1 METPSASPES
11 FRNLENKHP
20 VRWVLD
26 ILLER
31 RILFSSIIIGIII
44 HQSLRFVIPV
54 IIGDLVEFGIEAGD
68 KNQVKYYSTLLIS
81 IALISAFFDLTMSWL
96 NEIAANDV
104 EYKTRDIYFK
114 SVQNKN
120 MAFHDEARLGELLS
134 IAQNDL
140 RSLYTAVAPGLRLFG
155 EAMISILVVTVLIF
169 VESALLGFVF
179 LILLPIWFYFLRR
192 YNNSMTPAAVDQ
204 QQKFRDLS
212 ANVNEN
218 LMATKIVRAFS
229 QEEYELEQ
237 FNQSNVTYTNS
248 WNHRGKVTSLFYPML
263 LTYSLSG
270 VMFFLGIYLV
280 QNPTIE
286 FGSYTYNSD
295 FDIPALITVMGIIIL
310 FRQPTYF
317 VGATLELASLGLA
330 GVEKVQKIIVQ
341 GSSEEKELNLEND
354 YVVSKG
360 SINFDNVD
368 FEYNSTPI
376 LKGITFKV
384 NAGEVVAIVGPPGSG
399 KTTIMKLLA
408 RFYEP
413 TKGKILIDNR
423 QITEY
428 DLITLRKSIGVVEQ
442 DVHLFSDSIAN
453 NITYAFDDGIISS
466 ERLDEVLKLSRIN
479 EFVHDLPDGLETVVG
494 EKGSRLSGGQKQR
507 VAIARAFLTD
517 PKILVLDDSTSAIDA
532 KTESEIVG
540 AIKDLMKGRTSFLIT
555 NRLNMM
561 RQADRIIVLDKGSI
575 EAEGKHQDL
584 IQTNRI
590 YKRIFQPFMDS
601 EGES

>member
-1 METPSASPES
+1 MATDSASPDS
-11 FRNLENKHP
+11 FKNLENKHP

-31 RILFSSIIIGIII
+31 RILFLGIVIGIVI
-44 HQSLRFVIPV
+44 HQSMRFIIPV
-54 IIGDLVEFGIEAGD
+54 IIGDLVEFGIESGD
-68 KNQVKYYSTLLIS
+68 KSKVEYYTTLLIS

-155 EAMISILVVTVLIF
+155 EAMISILVVTLLIF
-169 VESALLGFVF
+169 IESILLGVVF
-179 LILLPIWFYFLRR
+179 LVLLPIWFYFLRR

-218 LMATKIVRAFS
+218 LMATKVVRAFS
-229 QEEYELEQ
+229 QESHELNQ
-237 FNQSNVTYTNS
+237 FNEHNVEYTNS
-248 WNHRGKVTSLFYPML
+248 WNHRGKVTALFYPML

-270 VMFFLGIYLV
+270 IMFFLGIFLI

-286 FGSYTYNSD
+286 VASITYNSD
-295 FDIPALITVMGIIIL
+295 FDVPALITVMGIIIL
-310 FRQPTYF
+310 FRQPTFF
-317 VGATLELASLGLA
+317 VGATLELASLGMA

-341 GSSEEKELNLEND
+341 GTSEEKGVNLEND
-354 YVVSKG
+354 YVVKNG
-360 SINFDNVD
+360 SIAFDNVD

-376 LKGITFKV
+376 LKNITFNV

-399 KTTIMKLLA
+399 KTTLMKLLA

-413 TKGKILIDNR
+413 SSGKISIDGR
-423 QITEY
+423 HITEY
-428 DLITLRKSIGVVEQ
+428 DLITLRKSIGIVEQ
-442 DVHLFSDSIAN
+442 DVHLFSDTILN
-453 NITYAFDDGIISS
+453 NITYAFDDGTISS
-466 ERLDEVLKLSRIN
+466 ERTDEVIKLSRIN
-479 EFVHDLPDGLETVVG
+479 EFVNDLPDGLSTVVG

-507 VAIARAFLTD
+507 VAIARAFLID
-517 PKILVLDDSTSAIDA
+517 PAILVLDDSTSAIDA

-575 EAEGKHQDL
+575 EAEGIHEEL

-590 YKRIFQPFMDS
+590 YKRIFQPYMEM
-601 EGES
+601 EGGS

>member
-1 METPSASPES
+1 MTQSAHLSRS
-11 FRNLENKHP
+11 FDNLEKKHP
-20 VRWVLD
+20 IRWVLD

-31 RILFSSIIIGIII
+31 RLLFSGIIIGIII

-68 KNQVKYYSTLLIS
+68 KNQVKYYSLLLIS
-81 IALISAFFDLTMSWL
+81 VALISAFFDLTMSWL

-155 EAMISILVVTVLIF
+155 EAMISIVVVTLLIF
-169 VESALLGFVF
+169 LESTLLGFVF
-179 LILLPIWFYFLRR
+179 MFLLPIWFYFLRR
-192 YNNSMTPAAVDQ
+192 YNNAMTPAAVEQ

-218 LMATKIVRAFS
+218 LVASKVVRAFS
-229 QEEYELEQ
+229 QEEHELEQ
-237 FNQSNVTYTNS
+237 FYKHNVTYTDS
-248 WNHRGKVTSLFYPML
+248 WNHRGKVTALFYPML
-263 LTYSLSG
+263 LTYSLSA
-270 VMFFLGIYLV
+270 VMFFLGIYLI

-286 FGSYTYNSD
+286 IASFKYNSN
-295 FDIPALITVMGIIIL
+295 FEISGLITVMGIIIL

-330 GVEKVQKIIVQ
+330 GVEKVQNIIVQ
-341 GSSEEKELNLEND
+341 GASEEKELNLEND
-354 YVVSKG
+354 YTITKG
-360 SINFDNVD
+360 SINIEHVD

-376 LKGITFKV
+376 LKDITFKV

-399 KTTIMKLLA
+399 KTTLMRLLT

-413 TKGKILIDNR
+413 SNGKISIDGR

-428 DLITLRKSIGVVEQ
+428 DLVTLRKSIGVVEQ
-442 DVHLFSDSIAN
+442 DVHLFSDTITN
-453 NITYAFDDGIISS
+453 NITYAFDDGTISS
-466 ERLDEVLKLSRIN
+466 ERLDEVIKLSRIN
-479 EFVHDLPDGLETVVG
+479 EFVYDLPEGLNTLVG

-507 VAIARAFLTD
+507 IAIARAFLID
-517 PKILVLDDSTSAIDA
+517 PKILVLDDSTSAIDG
-532 KTESEIVG
+532 KTESEIVN

-561 RQADRIIVLDKGSI
+561 RHADRIIVLDKGKV
-575 EAEGKHQDL
+575 EAEGKHDEL
-584 IQTNRI
+584 IQSNRI
-590 YKRIFQPFMDS
+590 YRRIFQPYMDF
-601 EGES
+601 GGNL